1 MTSHGSEHDPSVQ
14 TMLETERHRRIV
26 AEERYLLLDGR
37 IHDAERYLDSLTAD
51 TPLKANVLR
60 ILRGE

>member
-26 AEERYLLLDGR
+26 AEASLELERWRILNATIYLGG
-37 IHDAERYLDSLTAD
+37 LTD

>member
-26 AEERYLLLDGR
+26 AEEKVRLMTHRQFEAQCYLN
-37 IHDAERYLDSLTAD
+37 SLIE
-51 TPLKANVLR
+51 TPLRDNVLR